1 MPSALQTCARSV
13 AVWAES
19 AGVTRAP
26 SASAV
31 ISGAGVRMAK
41 LRNEWSL
48 DLPGLRARARR
59 GVRPVGRTNGRAR
72 PLRARTND
80 RPKTCPRERDPLT
93 RIALATYSKLP
104 TLNDD
109 DRLLVPAF
117 AALGV
122 TTVPAVWDSAD
133 VCWDELQGVLI
144 RSSWDY
150 HLRAPEFLA
159 WIARLERAGV
169 TVWNPGDLLRCNHHE
184 RYLRDLSA
192 RGVATV
198 GTRWLARGEGV
209 DLSALPAGAG
219 WREAVVKPAVSASAF
234 GTWRTSTQSA
244 IGDQSRL
251 DELLRAGDVMVQPL
265 LPEVAAAGEWSLL
278 FLGRRFSHAVLKRP
292 APGDYRVQWE
302 FGGSAASATPPD
314 RLRADAEHVIA
325 AVPGDP
331 LYARVDGVARAGRLG
346 LMELELIEPHLF
358 LGWDAG
364 AAGRLARAIRGT
376 G

>member
-1 MPSALQTCARSV
+1 
-13 AVWAES
+13 
-19 AGVTRAP
+19 
-26 SASAV
+26 
-31 ISGAGVRMAK
+31 
-41 LRNEWSL
+41 
-48 DLPGLRARARR
+48 
-59 GVRPVGRTNGRAR
+59 
-72 PLRARTND
+72 
-80 RPKTCPRERDPLT
+80 LT

-109 DRLLVPAF
+109 DRLLVPAL
-117 AALGV
+117 AGLGV
-122 TTVPAVWDSAD
+122 TAVPAVWDSSD

-150 HLRAPEFLA
+150 HRRAPEFLA

-169 TVWNPGDLLRCNHHE
+169 TVWNPGDLLRWNHHK
-184 RYLRDLSA
+184 RYLRDLAA

-198 GTRWLARGEGV
+198 ATRWLARSEEV
-209 DLSALPAGAG
+209 DLSALLADAG

-302 FGGSAASATPPD
+302 FGGSAASAAPPD

-331 LYARVDGVARAGRLG
+331 LYARVDGVEREGRLV

-364 AAGRLARAIRGT
+364 AAGRLARAIRET
-376 G
+376 V